1 MFALVEQQDHG
12 LVLGHEVL
20 NDHGALWSDLLLA
33 TFAIAAEALGFWKDL
48 RTKVRLVPGAVIWR
62 LSSRSLAYW

>member
-1 MFALVEQQDHG
+1 MFALVAQQVHG
-12 LVLGHEVL
+12 LVLGHEDL
-20 NDHGALWSDLLLA
+20 NDHDALRSDLLLA
-33 TFAIAAEALGFWKDL
+33 TFAIATEASDFWKDL